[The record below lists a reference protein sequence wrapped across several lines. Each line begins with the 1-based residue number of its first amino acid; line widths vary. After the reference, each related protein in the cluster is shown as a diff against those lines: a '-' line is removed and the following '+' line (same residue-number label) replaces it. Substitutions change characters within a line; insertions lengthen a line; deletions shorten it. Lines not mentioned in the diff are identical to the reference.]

1 MTEMMDIDPTKL
13 LIRHDKRDDAEVMH
27 LEGPMVIN
35 TAAQIEEALS
45 NIEVKKGKKIS
56 FCLGNVT
63 AFDTAGAW
71 LIYRTMRDLRFHG
84 AIVSYENATADQE
97 ILLEQALINDAPCTI
112 SPPKKNSFL
121 QQVED
126 VGVGTLNFLESIG
139 SILSFLGLVIMRLLR
154 LLAQPTKLRMTSVVF
169 HMEQVGFKALPI
181 VGLLCFLIGLVIVQ
195 QGAFQ
200 LRQFGADVFVV
211 NLIGVSALRELGILL
226 TAIIAA
232 GRSGSAFTAQIGSM
246 KLYEEVDALQTIGLD
261 PVDTLVIPRLLALV
275 FLMPLLAFYA
285 DIMALAGGATW
296 SWIALDISPAT
307 FIRRLNDAVTITDY
321 WVGIIKAPVFGM
333 VIAVVGCF
341 NGLNVRGGAAS
352 VGERTTMS
360 VVQSIFMVIVL
371 DAFFAIF
378 FTAIGW

>member
-1 MTEMMDIDPTKL
+1 MDVQSQDTMKL
-13 LIRHDKRDDAEVMH
+13 LIRHDKLLDGEIIH
-27 LEGPMVIN
+27 LEGPLIIN
-35 TAAQIEEALS
+35 TAAQAAQALAEIE
-45 NIEVKKGKKIS
+45 IKKGGKVC

-84 AIVSYENATADQE
+84 AVVSYENANDDQE

-112 SPPKKNSFL
+112 SPPVKNSLL
-121 QQVED
+121 QQIED
-126 VGVGTLNFLESIG
+126 VGVGTLNFLESVG
-139 SILSFLGLVIMRLLR
+139 SILSFLGLVILRLGRLLLQPKKIR
-154 LLAQPTKLRMTSVVF
+154 LTSIVY

-200 LRQFGADVFVV
+200 LRQFGAEVFVV
-211 NLIGVSALRELGILL
+211 NLIAISALRELGILL

-246 KLYEEVDALQTIGLD
+246 KLHEEVDALQTIGLD

-275 FLMPLLAFYA
+275 ILMPLLAFYA
-285 DIMALAGGATW
+285 DIMALAGGAVW
-296 SWIALDISPAT
+296 SWVALDISPAT
-307 FIRRLNDAVTITDY
+307 FVRRLNDAVVLKDF
-321 WVGIIKAPVFGM
+321 WVGVIKAPVFGM

-341 NGLNVRGGAAS
+341 NGLNVRGGAAN

>member
-1 MTEMMDIDPTKL
+1 MTGAMDIDPSKL
-13 LIRHDKRDDAEVMH
+13 LIRHDKRGDEDVMH
-27 LEGPMVIN
+27 LEGPLVIN
-35 TAAQIEEALS
+35 TAAQVEIALA
-45 NIEVKKGKKIS
+45 NIEVKRGKKVS
-56 FCLGNVT
+56 FCLGSVT

-84 AIVSYENATADQE
+84 AIVSYENATPDQE
-97 ILLEQALINDAPCTI
+97 ILLEQALINDAPCTV
-112 SPPKKNSFL
+112 SPPLKNSFL
-121 QQVED
+121 QQIED
-126 VGVGTLNFLESIG
+126 VGIGTLNFLESVG
-139 SILSFLGLVIMRLLR
+139 SILSFFGLVIARLMRLL
-154 LLAQPTKLRMTSVVF
+154 AKPKKLRLTSIVF

-200 LRQFGADVFVV
+200 LRQFGAEVFVV
-211 NLIGVSALRELGILL
+211 NLIGISALRELGILL

-246 KLYEEVDALQTIGLD
+246 KLHEEVDALETIGLD

-275 FLMPLLAFYA
+275 LLLPLLTFYA
-285 DIMALAGGATW
+285 DVMALAGGAIW
-296 SWIALDISPAT
+296 SWVALDISPAT
-307 FIRRLNDAVTITDY
+307 FIRRLNDAVVIKDF
-321 WVGIIKAPVFGM
+321 WVGVIKAPVFGM

-341 NGLNVRGGAAS
+341 NGLNVSGGAES
-352 VGERTTMS
+352 VGKHTTMS

>member
-1 MTEMMDIDPTKL
+1 MDIDPSKL
-13 LIRHDKRDDAEVMH
+13 LIRHDKRGDEDVMH
-27 LEGPMVIN
+27 LEGPLVIN
-35 TAAQIEEALS
+35 TAAQVEIALA
-45 NIEVKKGKKIS
+45 NIEVKRGKKVS
-56 FCLGNVT
+56 FCLGSVT

-84 AIVSYENATADQE
+84 AIVSYENATPDQE
-97 ILLEQALINDAPCTI
+97 ILLEQALINDAPCTV
-112 SPPKKNSFL
+112 SPPLKNSFL
-121 QQVED
+121 QQIED
-126 VGVGTLNFLESIG
+126 VGIGTLNFLESVG
-139 SILSFLGLVIMRLLR
+139 SILSFFGLVIARLMRLL
-154 LLAQPTKLRMTSVVF
+154 AKPKKLRLTSIVF

-200 LRQFGADVFVV
+200 LRQFGAEVFVV
-211 NLIGVSALRELGILL
+211 NLIGISALRELGILL

-246 KLYEEVDALQTIGLD
+246 KLHEEVDALETIGLD

-275 FLMPLLAFYA
+275 LLLPLLTFYA
-285 DIMALAGGATW
+285 DVMALAGGAIW
-296 SWIALDISPAT
+296 SWVALDISPAT
-307 FIRRLNDAVTITDY
+307 FIRRLNDAVVIKDF
-321 WVGIIKAPVFGM
+321 WVGVIKAPVFGM

-341 NGLNVRGGAAS
+341 NGLNVSGGAES
-352 VGERTTMS
+352 VGKHTTMS